1 MPGGVPGVSC
11 QVEFA
16 VLGPLEVRVE
26 GRPVQVRGQRQRA
39 LLAAL
44 LLRPGTVVP
53 VDRLI
58 DEVFGDVP
66 PGQPRNALQT
76 YVARLRSALGPAAGL
91 IVTRPPGY
99 LLDAPREA
107 VDAER
112 FTELAASA
120 RDAYSPV
127 AALGLVEQALALW
140 RGAALAEFGG
150 TFARGAAL
158 RLDGLRLTAREDHAA
173 LLLRAGRAAEAVA
186 GLEALVEEEPWRERA
201 VQLLVTAMARE
212 GRTAGALAA
221 YGRYRDRLRDDL
233 GLDPSP
239 GLRHLEQQVLA
250 GEVQPGP
257 WGPAAAHRPAP
268 PPRRTAFFGRDR
280 ELSSLHE
287 LLADGRLVSLVGT
300 GGVGKTRLARE
311 VVSGDDPVWWADLA
325 ALRDGEAVPNAV
337 ASAAGIDLQP
347 GTPLLDMLRSWARS
361 TSGCLILDNCEHLL
375 APAARLTEELLAES
389 SRVRMLATSREP
401 LGVHGERVFVVRP
414 LDVPAPGDADS
425 AQPAVRLFLD
435 RARAAGAELATD
447 PNTLE
452 RTGDICR
459 ALDGLPLAIEL
470 AAARAASLTID
481 DLAARLGTR
490 LDLLRRQ
497 RGSDPRHR
505 SLRAVMDW
513 SFGLLSPQEQRL
525 FLQLSV
531 FAAAFDLTAAEAV
544 LASDDLPAHRIAD
557 LVARLAD
564 RSMLTRP
571 ASAGA
576 GRYRMLETIRSYAE
590 SRLPAP
596 EAETLRRRH
605 AKFFVKLAEAAEA
618 HLHGP
623 DERAWAQRI
632 EAWLDDFRMAWAWA
646 RDAGE
651 TDTTVRLAAALA
663 WFGYWRLRPDVL
675 AWGTWAVKAAAAHP
689 GLAAVFAAA
698 AHAAWFDGHL
708 HDAREL
714 ARRGVA
720 AAGGPT
726 ATAAA
731 IPLYALGDAALMSG
745 HLKDAA
751 DAYDSM
757 ASLAAAA
764 GDRSGFALGT
774 ANVALA
780 LAYADDDQ
788 APEIAGNAVAAALDS
803 GNPTTIAFALFA
815 QGEALADSDAGRAAS
830 ALDEARQ
837 RAEDVGN
844 PFIAGVALTAA
855 VALRGRHGPP
865 EQALPL
871 FRDAVEHW
879 RATGNQALMVTALR
893 NLVVLLA
900 RIGSDEAAAALA
912 ATLENT
918 APAKSYGTE
927 AARTETALAAARQR
941 LGETAYARSW
951 TAGQS
956 RTLPQAAKDAA
967 RLLESYLDTKH
978 REAPGNS
985 GPAIG

>member
-1 MPGGVPGVSC
+1 VSC
-11 QVEFA
+11 LVEFA

-26 GRPVQVRGQRQRA
+26 GRPVQVRGKRQRA

-66 PGQPRNALQT
+66 PGQARNALQT

-127 AALGLVEQALALW
+127 AALGLLEQALALW

-250 GEVQPGP
+250 GEVQRGP
-257 WGPAAAHRPAP
+257 WGPAAARRPAP

-311 VVSGDDPVWWADLA
+311 AVSGDDPVWWADLA

-347 GTPLLDMLRSWARS
+347 GTPLLDMLRGWARS

-401 LGVHGERVFVVRP
+401 LGVHDERVFVVRP

-447 PNTLE
+447 PNTSNAPE
-452 RTGDICR
+452 ISAAPSTGCR
-459 ALDGLPLAIEL
+459 WPSNSPPPGQPRSPSTTSPRGSAHAWTCSGGN
-470 AAARAASLTID
+470 AAATPGIAAFGPSWTGRSACCHRRNNASFCGCRYSPRHSTSPRPRRSWLVTICPLTASLT
-481 DLAARLGTR
+481 
-490 LDLLRRQ
+490 
-497 RGSDPRHR
+497 S
-505 SLRAVMDW
+505 S
-513 SFGLLSPQEQRL
+513 
-525 FLQLSV
+525 
-531 FAAAFDLTAAEAV
+531 
-544 LASDDLPAHRIAD
+544 
-557 LVARLAD
+557 
-564 RSMLTRP
+564 P
-571 ASAGA
+571 ASP
-576 GRYRMLETIRSYAE
+576 T
-590 SRLPAP
+590 
-596 EAETLRRRH
+596 
-605 AKFFVKLAEAAEA
+605 
-618 HLHGP
+618 GP
-623 DERAWAQRI
+623 C
-632 EAWLDDFRMAWAWA
+632 
-646 RDAGE
+646 
-651 TDTTVRLAAALA
+651 
-663 WFGYWRLRPDVL
+663 
-675 AWGTWAVKAAAAHP
+675 
-689 GLAAVFAAA
+689 
-698 AHAAWFDGHL
+698 
-708 HDAREL
+708 
-714 ARRGVA
+714 
-720 AAGGPT
+720 
-726 ATAAA
+726 
-731 IPLYALGDAALMSG
+731 
-745 HLKDAA
+745 
-751 DAYDSM
+751 
-757 ASLAAAA
+757 
-764 GDRSGFALGT
+764 
-774 ANVALA
+774 
-780 LAYADDDQ
+780 
-788 APEIAGNAVAAALDS
+788 
-803 GNPTTIAFALFA
+803 
-815 QGEALADSDAGRAAS
+815 
-830 ALDEARQ
+830 
-837 RAEDVGN
+837 
-844 PFIAGVALTAA
+844 
-855 VALRGRHGPP
+855 
-865 EQALPL
+865 
-871 FRDAVEHW
+871 
-879 RATGNQALMVTALR
+879 
-893 NLVVLLA
+893 
-900 RIGSDEAAAALA
+900 
-912 ATLENT
+912 
-918 APAKSYGTE
+918 
-927 AARTETALAAARQR
+927 
-941 LGETAYARSW
+941 
-951 TAGQS
+951 
-956 RTLPQAAKDAA
+956 
-967 RLLESYLDTKH
+967 
-978 REAPGNS
+978 
-985 GPAIG
+985 